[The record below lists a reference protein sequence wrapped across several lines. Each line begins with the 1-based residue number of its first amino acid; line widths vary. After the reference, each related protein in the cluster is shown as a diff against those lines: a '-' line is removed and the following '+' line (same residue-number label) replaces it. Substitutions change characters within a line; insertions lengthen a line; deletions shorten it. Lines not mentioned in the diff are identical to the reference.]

1 MLARDDELG
10 AALELDEPLCEEDA
24 LQAVQVLFSRYL
36 FKSDRDSCD
45 EMLSNPSPEPNP
57 DPNSIPP
64 PNPKTPKPH
73 QNDLKSLMTLISIYI
88 FFLN

>member
-57 DPNSIPP
+57 DPNPIPP
-64 PNPKTPKPH
+64 PSPDPNPSLTPTPNPDPN
-73 QNDLKSLMTLISIYI
+73 QVRRDAG
-88 FFLN
+88 

>member
-64 PNPKTPKPH
+64 PNPDPNPSLTPTPNPDPN
-73 QNDLKSLMTLISIYI
+73 QVRRDAG
-88 FFLN
+88 